1 MPGSSNSRQLFQVWA
16 ISLLAALYLFRGMLE
31 FPSTGWQPQTIL
43 TVVVGLGLL
52 PALAALAATSF
63 SWRRSTITGLCA
75 LGSVINASLLVA
87 LWGGRTLIASL
98 TLLIVVLYAS
108 VIWVELRW
116 GHSQTH

>member
-1 MPGSSNSRQLFQVWA
+1 
-16 ISLLAALYLFRGMLE
+16 MLE

-52 PALAALAATSF
+52 PALAALAATTF

-87 LWGGRTLIASL
+87 LWNGPTLIASL
-98 TLLIVVLYAS
+98 TLLIVILYAS
-108 VIWVELRW
+108 VTWVEVRR
-116 GHSQTH
+116 GNS